1 MQTPFP
7 GMDPYLEN
15 SNMWPNVHNSLITAL
30 RDELTPRLR
39 PRYYVSIEER
49 TYWDN
54 AGDLLFAGRPDV
66 SVTGRIARET
76 ATPYVV
82 APRADIVPVTLPIP
96 DEITE
101 TYLEIRAVGEDRV
114 ITVLEILSPTNKRR
128 GRGREMYEEK
138 RDLVLTSRTHLVE
151 IDLLRAGEPM
161 RMNQNGSR
169 SHYRILISRSPK
181 RPRADLYPFN
191 VQQPIPDFDLPLQR
205 GDAEPRVELDRILH
219 ELYDRAGYDLRIN
232 YKTDPEPPLE
242 GDDAIWM
249 NNLLREAKLR

>member
-1 MQTPFP
+1 
-7 GMDPYLEN
+7 MDPYLEN
-15 SNMWPNVHNSLITAL
+15 SDLWLGFHNQLIAAIAG
-30 RDELTPRLR
+30 ELSPRLR
-39 PRYYVSIEER
+39 PRYYVAVEGR
-49 TYWDN
+49 TFWDN
-54 AGDLLFAGRPDV
+54 TGDLKFAGRPDI
-66 SVTGRIARET
+66 SIARSTARET
-76 ATPYVV
+76 TAEYIVTPHAQV
-82 APRADIVPVTLPIP
+82 VPVTLPIP

-138 RDLVLTSRTHLVE
+138 RDLVLTTRTHLVE
-151 IDLLRAGEPM
+151 IDLLRGGEPM

-169 SHYRILISRSPK
+169 SHYRILISRAPK

-205 GDAEPRVELDRILH
+205 DDAEPRVELNRILH

-232 YKTDPEPPLE
+232 YKTDPEPPLD
-242 GDDAIWM
+242 GDDAIWLD
-249 NNLLREAKLR
+249 NLLREAKFR